1 MEAREGSQLPTTPLV
16 IVAGKGGVGRSATA
30 LALASLYAARGERV
44 AYVHP
49 ADAEPAAGARR
60 ARGTAAPEVVALDGD
75 AALRTYL
82 RAQLPGPLAGALA
95 ASKVFGLLTAA
106 TPGLTELLTIGELR
120 RLLELRF
127 DRVVFDG
134 PATGHLLALF
144 DAPRRFER
152 AAAVGPI
159 AARARDYG
167 TWIVDPTEVSFV
179 AVTTGDGLAV
189 SEVVDLIAT
198 LEARTGLTPVHVIAN
213 RLAPPSPSAAELDQL
228 AARAAGHPALPHL
241 EALAVRGRSERA
253 QLGRI
258 TKAVGAPPL
267 RVVERPGDPSAAI
280 AEAFGAAA

>member
-1 MEAREGSQLPTTPLV
+1 MELPATPLV

-30 LALASLYAARGERV
+30 LALAQAYARRGDRV

-49 ADAEPAAGARR
+49 ADAAPAPGAD
-60 ARGTAAPEVVALDGD
+60 ASGGPAPAVIGLDSD
-75 AALRTYL
+75 RALRTYL
-82 RAQLPGPLAGALA
+82 GAQLPGPLASALG

-120 RLLELRF
+120 RLLELEF
-127 DRVVFDG
+127 ERVVFDG

-159 AARARDYG
+159 AARAREYG
-167 TWIVDPTEVSFV
+167 DWIVDPAVVSYV

-189 SEVVDLIAT
+189 SELVDLVRT
-198 LEARTGLTPVHVIAN
+198 LQERTGLQPSAVIAN
-213 RLAPPSPSAAELDQL
+213 RLAPPSPSAAELDAVAGRL
-228 AARAAGHPALPHL
+228 GGHPALPHL
-241 EALAVRGRSERA
+241 AALATRGRGERA

-258 TKAVGAPPL
+258 TKTLGMPPL
-267 RVVERPGDPSAAI
+267 RVLERPGSASVAI
-280 AEAFGAAA
+280 AEAFEGADA

>member
-1 MEAREGSQLPTTPLV
+1 MLGVMELPATPLV

-30 LALASLYAARGERV
+30 LALAQAYARRGERV

-49 ADAEPAAGARR
+49 ADADAARDHRPATG
-60 ARGTAAPEVVALDGD
+60 AAPAVFALDSER
-75 AALRTYL
+75 ALHTYL
-82 RAQLPGPLAGALA
+82 TAQLPAPFASALSG
-95 ASKVFGLLTAA
+95 SKVFGLLTAA

-120 RLLELRF
+120 RLLEEQF
-127 DRVVFDG
+127 ERVVFDG

-167 TWIVDPTEVSFV
+167 DWIVDPSVVSYV

-189 SEVVDLIAT
+189 SEVVDLVRT
-198 LEARTGLTPVHVIAN
+198 LETRTGLLPSAVIAN
-213 RLAPPSPSAAELDQL
+213 RLAPPSPSGAELEAVGQHL
-228 AARAAGHPALPHL
+228 ADHPALPHL
-241 EALAVRGRSERA
+241 GALATRGRSERA

-258 TKAVGAPPL
+258 TKAFGLPPL
-267 RVVERPGDPSAAI
+267 RVVERPGEASAAI
-280 AEAFGAAA
+280 AEAFEAGA

>member
-1 MEAREGSQLPTTPLV
+1 MELPATPLV

-30 LALASLYAARGERV
+30 LALARLYAARGERV

-49 ADAEPAAGARR
+49 ADAAPASDGF
-60 ARGTAAPEVVALDGD
+60 GAAPHVGPPPAVVALDGD
-75 AALRTYL
+75 QALRTYL
-82 RAQLPGPLAGALA
+82 RAQLPGPLAGALG
-95 ASKVFGLLTAA
+95 ASRVFGLLTAA

-120 RLLELRF
+120 RLLELEY

-159 AARARDYG
+159 AARAREYG
-167 TWIVDPTEVSFV
+167 DWIVDPREVSYV

-189 SEVVDLIAT
+189 SEVVDLVHE
-198 LEARTGLTPVHVIAN
+198 LEQRTGHRPVAVIAN
-213 RLAPPSPSAAELDQL
+213 RLAPAGPGAEELERLTAAASD
-228 AARAAGHPALPHL
+228 HPALPHL
-241 EALAVRGRSERA
+241 QKLASRGRGERA

-258 TKAVGAPPL
+258 TKALGAPPV
-267 RVVERPGDPSAAI
+267 RVVEHPGAPAAVI
-280 AEAFGAAA
+280 AQAFEDAA